1 MEIPTQEISFYISL
15 FSFFKGNLKPRFCIK
30 ESQKFE
36 KFRMKLTDAMSF
48 TSFQQSNCKETS
60 HGLLLVQDDNTT
72 LIIGSTCGAVLF
84 IVLFISMF
92 VLCLR
97 RMEVNLSR
105 KAVSQFVVPKS
116 SLREDNIE
124 DFEEAVNLGKLF
136 LFRTQ
141 FTIKPDLFFLE
152 SVLT

>member
-1 MEIPTQEISFYISL
+1 MEIPAQEISFYISL
-15 FSFFKGNLKPRFCIK
+15 FSFFKGNLKPRFCVK
-30 ESQKFE
+30 ESKKFE
-36 KFRMKLTDAMSF
+36 KFRMKLKDAMSL
-48 TSFQQSNCKETS
+48 TSLQQIHCKETS
-60 HGLLLVQDDNTT
+60 DGLLLMQEDNTT

-84 IVLFISMF
+84 IVLFITVF

-124 DFEEAVNLGKLF
+124 GRGILSIICLWNASYPEWFQILKRLS
-136 LFRTQ
+136 
-141 FTIKPDLFFLE
+141 I
-152 SVLT
+152 